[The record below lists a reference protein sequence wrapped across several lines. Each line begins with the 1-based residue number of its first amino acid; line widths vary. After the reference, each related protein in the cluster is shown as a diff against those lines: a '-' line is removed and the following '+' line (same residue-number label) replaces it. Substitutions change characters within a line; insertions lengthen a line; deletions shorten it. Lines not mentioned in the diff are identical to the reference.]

1 MPPSGVPDAGRW
13 RAGIRACLTRRS
25 GWRRAGCVW
34 RFIRARRVRA
44 VPRRPV
50 CYVQV
55 VPRRP
60 VCCSASASTRCLPAG
75 WEGRNVGFRRFCTKA
90 PTSENASL
98 PLFNHR
104 FFEWRKFDE
113 NRHSAWRV
121 PTVPEAGGLGVHFGC
136 GPHWPQ
142 PAVFW
147 KHMQDARRLT
157 MCYACSLCNRCG
169 RADEMKARF
178 GKRRCP
184 SCNAI
189 ATDNA
194 ARTCARCGAT
204 LPPPFPDPPASV
216 PHRPA

>member
-1 MPPSGVPDAGRW
+1 MACRHPGVLDAPFRVAARGVGLAFHSRPPCSG
-13 RAGIRACLTRRS
+13 RAAPPRLLRS
-25 GWRRAGCVW
+25 GCAASSRLLLCQRLDALSSCRLGGAEC
-34 RFIRARRVRA
+34 RF
-44 VPRRPV
+44 
-50 CYVQV
+50 
-55 VPRRP
+55 
-60 VCCSASASTRCLPAG
+60 SAILHQGTYQRK
-75 WEGRNVGFRRFCTKA
+75 RI
-90 PTSENASL
+90 
-98 PLFNHR
+98 NHR